1 LFYLFSF
8 VRLER
13 TKGVELYAAEIT
25 KLHNEK
31 VEWSGVKQI
40 NNIEYL
46 QVNSNRARTLNTQVR
61 VWQSWRIGP
70 GKVYRWSDFENT
82 VRTISPLNVFHSTN
96 VSDDWISDA
105 REKTG
110 NTDMHFLPEMI
121 SCLFLRRK
129 TSY

>member
-40 NNIEYL
+40 NDIEYL
-46 QVNSNRARTLNTQVR
+46 QVNSNRART
-61 VWQSWRIGP
+61 
-70 GKVYRWSDFENT
+70 
-82 VRTISPLNVFHSTN
+82 ISPLNVFYSTN

-110 NTDMHFLPEMI
+110 NTDMYFLPEMI